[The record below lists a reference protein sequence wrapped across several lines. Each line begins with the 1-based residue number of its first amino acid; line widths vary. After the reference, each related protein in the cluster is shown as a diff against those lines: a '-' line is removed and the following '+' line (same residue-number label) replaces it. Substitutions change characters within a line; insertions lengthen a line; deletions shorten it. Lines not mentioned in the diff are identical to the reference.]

1 MAVSQSALTNLPIE
15 KLTEAKLSGTG
26 TFDVL
31 MRATK
36 THLEEEFNKGR
47 IKGPEYSTV
56 YLGSLTTVMEQSIR
70 FLMDKDKNFFE
81 VALIEA
87 QVRLADAQVKLVEA
101 QILKEEL
108 EKELIAAQAAKIRR
122 ETLLIDKQELL
133 IDNQILAAEQ
143 QIVKG
148 VVEITNLGITSSLLN
163 GQVNLTTAQKTS
175 TDAQSALVIQKT
187 ITEKAQTI
195 ATGVDLDS
203 VIGKQKSLYQAQT
216 NGYLRDSEQ
225 RAAKLMADTWMTRR
239 TTDEGTVA
247 DATNKLDDATV
258 GAAIPK
264 AIQKMMA
271 GVGVTL

>member
-1 MAVSQSALTNLPIE
+1 MAIAESALTNLPIE
-15 KLTEAKLSGTG
+15 KLTEAKLSGAG

-36 THLEEEFNKGR
+36 AHLEDEFNKGR

-101 QILKEEL
+101 QILKEEND
-108 EKELIAAQAAKIRR
+108 KELIAAQAAKIRR

-133 IDNQILAAEQ
+133 MDSQILAADQ
-143 QIVKG
+143 NITKG
-148 VVEITNLGITSSLLN
+148 AIEITNLGITSSLLN
-163 GQVNLTTAQKTS
+163 GQVNLVTAQKTS

-187 ITEKAQTI
+187 VTEKSQTI
-195 ATGVDLDS
+195 AANVDIDS
-203 VIGKQKSLYQAQT
+203 VVGKQKNLYQAQT
-216 NGYLRDSEQ
+216 DGFIRDSEQ
-225 RAAKLMADTWMTRR
+225 RAAKLMVDTWNVRR
-239 TTDEGTVA
+239 TTDEATVA
-247 DATNKLDDATV
+247 DGTNLLNDATI
-258 GAAIPK
+258 GK
-264 AIQKMMA
+264 AITRMMA
-271 GVGVTL
+271 GVGIVVP